1 MRITVFMRRLAT
13 GESFDSLEESF
24 NISRPVLR
32 VLILTLLLLSL
43 SSRNKVLA
51 QLDAVQDVFLGC
63 ALTVSHGTLA
73 VGISALAFFMQ
84 TFALNLERESLP
96 VFCRSTCHGRLNVL
110 GFFQKVDADTASKY
124 TGPIMEVQIELDGVE
139 FLKLLV
145 LHTGFFLK
153 VFRLVVLTFRR
164 EHLVVIT
171 SDQVEVQ
178 LPQTLLDL
186 W

>member
-1 MRITVFMRRLAT
+1 MRITAFMRRLAT

-84 TFALNLERESLP
+84 TFALNLELLF
-96 VFCRSTCHGRLNVL
+96 V
-110 GFFQKVDADTASKY
+110 
-124 TGPIMEVQIELDGVE
+124 LDGE
-139 FLKLLV
+139 RG
-145 LHTGFFLK
+145 TQ
-153 VFRLVVLTFRR
+153 
-164 EHLVVIT
+164 
-171 SDQVEVQ
+171 S
-178 LPQTLLDL
+178 
-186 W
+186 